1 LSTISSRVGCLR
13 EAEALDGELVVDHS
27 EITARPRGVDRRRK
41 GGEVHRAM
49 LGAGPPSTGRDTQSS
64 DFRSADRSPDC
75 RGLLA
80 PWMQRPRTCWS
91 PEDDHCTDR

>member
-1 LSTISSRVGCLR
+1 VGCLR

-49 LGAGPPSTGRDTQSS
+49 LGAGPPSTGRDT
-64 DFRSADRSPDC
+64 
-75 RGLLA
+75 
-80 PWMQRPRTCWS
+80 
-91 PEDDHCTDR
+91 HVV